1 MPAARSH
8 LGRVPLA
15 VLLIALAAA
24 LLHLAPLWRAQA
36 TVEPGWEFTGNLA
49 TSPDALQYRV
59 WQRRSEFTGPLT
71 DNRFTTEPHEPYLPV
86 GFYWFVGMLA
96 RGLGVAPE
104 FVYEWLGAPLAA
116 LLVVLIYVC
125 VQHHLASPTARWWVC
140 LATLAGGGLGAHLKL
155 VAERKLLGE
164 SGTQWLQARLE
175 AAPVWEQY
183 RSHYVCKVLFDT
195 HFLVAWVF
203 TLLALLAFR
212 AALAKPTALRLCG
225 LAVSSSAVTLLHPYE
240 GPLLLLIYAAT
251 WALVRWRGVAAPGLH
266 AALLAGSG
274 ATALAIA
281 TLFVVQQRSG
291 LPLPEW
297 RPVPVSWINVLL
309 AYPLTALVAL
319 FGLRALWRR
328 ATLDELFLLGWAG
341 GCLAMTLSSAI
352 YPYAARGPTTAQIPL
367 FLLTGLMYF
376 AARTSVPW
384 KHALLALVLLG
395 VSAPRDV
402 LFRMRAATFDRKRP
416 AIFRSDE
423 QRAVVAAL
431 VAAADANS
439 VLLAQPR
446 EYRWLAPEFPGISY
460 HAHFFLTV
468 AFERKQEQV
477 DAFYASTDLAEQA
490 RQLDAWGIDFLHAPG
505 GSQPE
510 RFARLPGWRELA
522 RAAGGVLFEREARGG

>member
-1 MPAARSH
+1 MPAARSQ

-49 TSPDALQYRV
+49 TSPDAMQYRV

-86 GFYWFVGMLA
+86 GLYWFVGVLA

-116 LLVVLIYVC
+116 LLVVLIYLC
-125 VQHHLASPTARWWVC
+125 VQQHLASPTARWWVF

-164 SGTQWLQARLE
+164 SGTQWLEARLE

-195 HFLVAWVF
+195 HFLVAWVC
-203 TLLALLAFR
+203 TVAALLALR
-212 AALAKPTALRLCG
+212 AALASPSPVR
-225 LAVSSSAVTLLHPYE
+225 LAVLALTSSVATLLHPYE
-240 GPLLLLIYAAT
+240 GPLLLLIHAVT
-251 WALVRWRGVAAPGLH
+251 FGLVRWRGVAAPGLR
-266 AALLAGSG
+266 ASVLIGSG
-274 ATALAIA
+274 ATALTIA
-281 TLFVVQQRSG
+281 ALFALQQRSG

-297 RPVPVSWINVLL
+297 RPVPVSWFNVLL
-309 AYPLTALVAL
+309 AYPLAALVAV
-319 FGLRALWRR
+319 FGLRELWRR

-376 AARTSVPW
+376 AARTSVAW

-402 LFRMRAATFDRKRP
+402 LFRMHAATFDRKRP
-416 AIFRSDE
+416 SMFRSDE
-423 QRAVVAAL
+423 QRGVVDAL
-431 VAAADANS
+431 VAASDANS

-468 AFERKQEQV
+468 EFERKQAEV
-477 DAFYASTDLAEQA
+477 EAFYASADLDSQA
-490 RQLDAWGIDFLHAPG
+490 RQLDAWGVDFLHAPRN
-505 GSQPE
+505 SQPE

-522 RAAGGVLFEREARGG
+522 RADGGVLFEREARGG

>member
-1 MPAARSH
+1 MPAARPH

-15 VLLIALAAA
+15 VLLVAFAAA

-49 TSPDALQYRV
+49 TSPDAMQYRV

-71 DNRFTTEPHEPYLPV
+71 DNRFTTEPHQPYLPV
-86 GFYWFVGMLA
+86 GLYWFVGALA

-116 LLVVLIYVC
+116 ALVLLVFLC
-125 VQHHLASPTARWWVC
+125 ARRFLAATTAQWWVFF
-140 LATLAGGGLGAHLKL
+140 ATLCGGGLGAHQILAAEHKL
-155 VAERKLLGE
+155 FGAQLTE
-164 SGTQWLQARLE
+164 WLSARLTS
-175 AAPVWEQY
+175 APVWDQY

-203 TLLALLAFR
+203 TVAAVLAFR
-212 AALAKPTALRLCG
+212 AALAKPSALRLG
-225 LAVSSSAVTLLHPYE
+225 ALALSSTAVTLLHPYE
-240 GPLLLLIYAAT
+240 GPLLLLIHAVT
-251 WALVRWRGVAAPGLH
+251 WALVRWRGVAAPGMRP
-266 AALLAGSG
+266 ALLAGSG
-274 ATALAIA
+274 ATALMLAAIFA
-281 TLFVVQQRSG
+281 LQQRAG

-309 AYPLTALVAL
+309 AYPLVALVAP

-367 FLLTGLMYF
+367 FLLTGAMYF
-376 AARTSVPW
+376 AARSSVPW

-416 AIFRSDE
+416 AMFRSDE

-431 VAAADANS
+431 VAAADANA
-439 VLLAQPR
+439 VLLAQAR
-446 EYRWLAPEFPGISY
+446 EYRWLAPEFPGLSY

-468 AFERKQEQV
+468 EFERKRAEV
-477 DAFYASTDLAEQA
+477 DAFYASGDLDEQA
-490 RQLDAWGIDFLHAPG
+490 RLLDAWGIDFLHAPR
-505 GSQPE
+505 SAAPE

-522 RAAGGVLFEREARGG
+522 RADGGVLFQREVRGG